1 MNVNATMK
9 QPVHLTTSSF
19 EDNVLKSEKPVLV
32 DFWAEWCHP
41 CRVMGHVL
49 EEFVQE
55 MGHVLEEF
63 VQDIGESATV
73 AKLNVDEHPEIASRY
88 GIQSIPTI
96 IIFKNG
102 QVLDRLVGAVP
113 KHVLSQRLAAVTQ

>member
-1 MNVNATMK
+1 MNVTSTIR
-9 QPVHLTTSSF
+9 QPIQLTADTF
-19 EDNVLKSEKPVLV
+19 DDNVLNSEKPVLV

-41 CRVMGHVL
+41 CRV
-49 EEFVQE
+49 

-102 QVLDRLVGAVP
+102 EVVDRLVGAVP
-113 KHVLSQRLAAVTQ
+113 KHVLSERLAAVTRLT

>member
-19 EDNVLKSEKPVLV
+19 EDDVLKSEKPVLV

-41 CRVMGHVL
+41 CRV
-49 EEFVQE
+49 